1 MHGLMPLLVPLRV
14 EKQLE
19 AMPQA
24 ERTRLLERLKMIA
37 AAPKAHHPNVLPLV
51 GRSGVFRVRQE
62 DWRALF
68 RIEDT
73 DVVVIRVAHR
83 REVYE

>member
-1 MHGLMPLLVPLRV
+1 MALLLPLRV

-19 AMPQA
+19 ALPRA
-24 ERTRLLERLKMIA
+24 ERRRLLERLRAIA
-37 AAPKAHHPNVLPLV
+37 VAPERQHPNVLPLV
-51 GRSGVFRVRQE
+51 GRPGVFRVRQG

-73 DVVVIRVAHR
+73 DVVVVRVAHR
-83 REVYE
+83 REAYE

>member
-1 MHGLMPLLVPLRV
+1 MALLIPLRV

-19 AMPQA
+19 VMPRA
-24 ERTRLLERLKMIA
+24 DRMRLMERLKGIA
-37 AAPKAHHPNVLPLV
+37 VEPDHQHPNVRPLV
-51 GRSGVFRVRQE
+51 GRPGVFRVRQG

-68 RIEDT
+68 RIEDP

-83 REVYE
+83 REAYE

>member
-1 MHGLMPLLVPLRV
+1 MPLLIPLRV
-14 EKQLE
+14 QKQLE
-19 AMPQA
+19 VLPRA
-24 ERTRLLERLKMIA
+24 ERMRLMERLKTIA
-37 AAPKAHHPNVLPLV
+37 AAPNLQHPNVLPLV
-51 GRSGVFRVRQE
+51 GRPGVFRVRQG

-68 RIEDT
+68 RIEDA

>member
-1 MHGLMPLLVPLRV
+1 MALLLPLRV

-19 AMPQA
+19 ALPRA
-24 ERTRLLERLKMIA
+24 ERTQLMQRLRAIA
-37 AAPKAHHPNVLPLV
+37 ATPDVRHPNVPPLV
-51 GRSGVFRVRQE
+51 GRPGVFRVRQG

-73 DVVVIRVAHR
+73 DVVVVRVAHR
-83 REVYE
+83 REAYE

>member
-1 MHGLMPLLVPLRV
+1 MPLLMPLRV
-14 EKQLE
+14 QKQLE
-19 AMPQA
+19 VLPRA
-24 ERTRLLERLKMIA
+24 ERMRLMERLKTIA
-37 AAPKAHHPNVLPLV
+37 AAPNLQHPNVLPLV
-51 GRSGVFRVRQE
+51 GRPGVFRVRQG

-68 RIEDT
+68 RIEDA

>member
-1 MHGLMPLLVPLRV
+1 MPLLMPLRV
-14 EKQLE
+14 QKQLE
-19 AMPQA
+19 VLPRA
-24 ERTRLLERLKMIA
+24 ERMRLMERLKAIA
-37 AAPKAHHPNVLPLV
+37 AAPNLQHPNVLPLV
-51 GRSGVFRVRQE
+51 GRPGVFRVRQA

-68 RIEDT
+68 RIEDA